1 MCEKLGTD
9 AECARMT
16 PAQRVVLVVLA
27 GFAGLL
33 LLMWMW
39 TTAERI
45 PTPPVITPTAVPV
58 SATPTA
64 TVIAAIPPGFRL
76 AGVAVGGST
85 SYAAIEPPGGGT
97 SLYRLN
103 EEVPGLGKL
112 MRIGGE
118 KVVVR
123 TKDGDLEM
131 WVAPAPTPTFSPTR
145 RLAPRITP
153 TRAPSQLPLAA
164 SPSPGS
170 SP

>member
-1 MCEKLGTD
+1 
-9 AECARMT
+9 MT
-16 PAQRVVLVVLA
+16 PAQRVVLFVFA

-39 TTAERI
+39 SSAERI
-45 PTPPVITPTAVPV
+45 PTPPTSTPTPVPG

-64 TVIAAIPPGFRL
+64 TLVAAIPPGFRL

-85 SYAAIEPPGGGT
+85 SYAAIEPPGAGT

-103 EEVPGLGKL
+103 DEVPGLGKL
-112 MRIGGE
+112 VRIGGE
-118 KVVVR
+118 KVVIR

-145 RLAPRITP
+145 RLAPRVTP
-153 TRAPSQLPLAA
+153 TRAASPAPPAA

-170 SP
+170 LP